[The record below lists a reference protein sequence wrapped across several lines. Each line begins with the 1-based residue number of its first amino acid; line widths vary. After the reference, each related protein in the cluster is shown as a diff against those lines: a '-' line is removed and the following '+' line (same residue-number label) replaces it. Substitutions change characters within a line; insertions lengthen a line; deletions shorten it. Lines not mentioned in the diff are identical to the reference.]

1 MEDKRVDGSRRTGSE
16 NLLLEK
22 WERRS
27 KGLRGPQ
34 MCLALLRCLDDWI
47 CSLYLPSFDN
57 ANTITGVPPSFC
69 EVCTGHVKSEEKK
82 ANV

>member
-1 MEDKRVDGSRRTGSE
+1 MEDKRVDGSRRTVSE
-16 NLLLEK
+16 NPVLEK

-27 KGLRGPQ
+27 KGLRGSQ

-57 ANTITGVPPSFC
+57 TNTITGSSLVQ
-69 EVCTGHVKSEEKK
+69 
-82 ANV
+82 